1 MIDTPQPFLAHLV
14 ELRKRL
20 LISIVLFSVV
30 FAICYLYA
38 EEIFRFLAQPLAQLL
53 QERGNRRMI
62 YTGLTEA
69 FLTYIKVAGFTAA
82 FLCFPL
88 LAQQVWLFIAPG
100 LYKKERVVFLFLMA
114 ATPLLFLAGAAFA
127 YYLVFPKAYAFFLS
141 FEVDGNLPITLEA
154 KVNEY
159 LSFVMRL
166 ILAFGICFELPV
178 ILTLL
183 ARIGFVTSQGLITKW
198 RLSIVGIFVVAAL
211 VTPPDVLSMVALAV
225 PLIALYGISILMIK
239 TMERQR
245 HAKENDYA

>member
-1 MIDTPQPFLAHLV
+1 MIDTPQPFLSHLV

-20 LISIVLFSVV
+20 LISAFVFVVV

-38 EEIFRFLAQPLAQLL
+38 EEIFRFLAVPLG
-53 QERGNRRMI
+53 RGMI

-100 LYKKERVVFLFLMA
+100 LYKQERVVFLFLMV
-114 ATPLLFLAGAAFA
+114 ATPFLFLCGAAFA
-127 YYLVFPKAYAFFLS
+127 YFLVFPKAYAFFLS
-141 FEVDGNLPITLEA
+141 FEVGGSMPITLEA

-183 ARIGFVTSQGLITKW
+183 ARIGFVTSRGLITKW
-198 RLSIVGIFVVAAL
+198 RLSIVGIFVIAAL

-239 TMERQR
+239 AMERKR
-245 HAKENDYA
+245 S